1 MWTGFCNTGNHISR
15 LFFDEIANHRE
26 HSMFLDNKSPIL
38 NLPNFLTLL
47 RIASIPVMATL
58 LLSPSRSSG
67 FWAAAVF
74 ALASITDWLDGYLA
88 RRMGIVTV
96 FGKFLDPIAD
106 KLIVMSALI
115 MILPYE
121 RAPAWMVLIILG
133 REIIITGLRGLA
145 STEGIII
152 PASNLGK
159 FKTIFQIVAILG
171 LLLHY
176 DYHWFF
182 AVDNPYLYVNMH
194 HIGIFYLWIATIITI
209 WSGVDYLTKFIR
221 VIVR

>member
-1 MWTGFCNTGNHISR
+1 MIPGY
-15 LFFDEIANHRE
+15 RE
-26 HSMFLDNKSPIL
+26 RSMPLDNKSPIW
-38 NLPNFLTLL
+38 NLPNILTLL
-47 RIASIPVMATL
+47 RIASIPVLAAI
-58 LLSPSRSSG
+58 LLSPSKSASI
-67 FWAAAVF
+67 WAACVF
-74 ALASITDWLDGYLA
+74 AIASITDWLDGYLA

-115 MILPYE
+115 MILPYD

-145 STEGIII
+145 STEGIVI

-182 AVDNPYLYVNMH
+182 AMDNPYLYVNMH
-194 HIGIFYLWIATIITI
+194 NIGIFYLWIAAVITI
-209 WSGVDYLTKFIR
+209 WSGVDYLVKFSR
-221 VIVR
+221 VIIR

>member
-1 MWTGFCNTGNHISR
+1 MV
-15 LFFDEIANHRE
+15 
-26 HSMFLDNKSPIL
+26 LDNKSPIW
-38 NLPNFLTLL
+38 NIPNIITLF
-47 RIASIPVMATL
+47 RISLIPVMAAL
-58 LLSPSRSSG
+58 LFSSSRSAG
-67 FWAAAVF
+67 FLAAVIF
-74 ALASITDWLDGYLA
+74 AMASITDWLDGYLA

-106 KLIVMSALI
+106 KLMVMAALI
-115 MILPYE
+115 MILPFD

-145 STEGIII
+145 STEGIVI

-176 DYHWFF
+176 DYYWFF
-182 AVDNPYLYVNMH
+182 GVENPHLYVNMH
-194 HIGIFYLWIATIITI
+194 NFGLFYLWIATIITI
-209 WSGVDYLTKFIR
+209 WSGMDYLVRFTR
-221 VIVR
+221 VLVK

>member
-1 MWTGFCNTGNHISR
+1 MP
-15 LFFDEIANHRE
+15 
-26 HSMFLDNKSPIL
+26 LDNKSPIW
-38 NLPNFLTLL
+38 NLPNILTLL
-47 RIASIPVMATL
+47 RIASIPVLAVV
-58 LLSPSRSSG
+58 LLSPSRSAG
-67 FWAAAVF
+67 FWAAVIFAV
-74 ALASITDWLDGYLA
+74 ASITDWLDGYLA

-115 MILPYE
+115 MILPYD

-159 FKTIFQIVAILG
+159 LKTIFQIVAILG

-176 DYHWFF
+176 EYHWFF
-182 AVDNPYLYVNMH
+182 VVDNPYLYVNMH
-194 HIGIFYLWIATIITI
+194 NVGMFYLWIATIITI
-209 WSGVDYLTKFIR
+209 WSGVDYLARFIR
-221 VIVR
+221 VITR